1 MTIKNLEGKMLI
13 KVDLEN
19 GFEGRSIAWVT
30 DHPGCFAYGVNG
42 SEAILRVPQTLV
54 SYQHWIEKHTT
65 ASWLADLG
73 DFDVRLVEALEWDGS
88 GQGGPNWFQ
97 SDASPLNETDVDRGL
112 KLLEWSRA
120 DLLQLVSE
128 LSPAELEQTFEGER
142 WPIRGILGHVANAEF
157 WYLDRLGLADITGRE
172 LARDAFERLSQV
184 RGKMELALPGLV
196 GIEEVREVD
205 GEKWSARKI
214 LRRAMWH
221 EMDHI
226 QHIVR
231 LMTLL

>member
-1 MTIKNLEGKMLI
+1 MLI

-30 DHPGCFAYGVNG
+30 DHPGCFAYGENG

-54 SYQHWIEKHTT
+54 SYQRWMEKHT
-65 ASWLADLG
+65 AESWLADLG

-88 GQGGPNWFQ
+88 GKGGPNWFQ
-97 SDASPLNETDVDRGL
+97 SDAAPLSETDVDRGL
-112 KLLEWSRA
+112 KLLAWSRA
-120 DLLQLVSE
+120 DLLKLVSE
-128 LSPAELEQTFEGER
+128 LTPSEMDQIFEGER

-157 WYLDRLGLADITGRE
+157 WYLDQMGLSGLTSRE

-184 RGKMELALPGLV
+184 REKMELALPGLV
-196 GIEEVREVD
+196 GNGEVREVD

-221 EMDHI
+221 EKDHI
-226 QHIVR
+226 QHVVR

>member
-1 MTIKNLEGKMLI
+1 MLI
-13 KVDLEN
+13 NVDLEN

-30 DHPGCFAYGVNG
+30 DHPGCFAYGGNG

-54 SYQHWIEKHTT
+54 SYQQWLEKHSTE
-65 ASWLADLG
+65 SWLADLV
-73 DFDVRLVEALEWDGS
+73 DFDVRLVEALEWEGS
-88 GQGGPNWFQ
+88 GQSGPNWFQ
-97 SDASPLNETDVDRGL
+97 SDATPLSEMDIDRGL
-112 KLLEWSRA
+112 KLLTWSRA
-120 DLLQLVSE
+120 DLLKLVSE
-128 LSPAELEQTFEGER
+128 LTPSELDQTFEGER
-142 WPIRGILGHVANAEF
+142 WPIRGILGHVAHAEF
-157 WYLDRLGLADITGRE
+157 WYLDRMGLSGLTGRE

-184 RGKMELALPGLV
+184 REKMELALPGMV
-196 GIEEVREVD
+196 GNEEVREVD

-226 QHIVR
+226 QHAVR